1 MNYFIEKDK
10 LIKSI
15 AIDDNHIMVAD
26 DVFNTPQ
33 ELEAYL
39 SGGKKG
45 RMDTAL
51 SFPYSAVNQIKLF
64 ESDNCIQLLVN
75 NNDKTEKIAIE
86 FTAKQNYDW
95 LLDLLNSKTKLTPIH
110 ASLNSGGGF
119 AKIKNYLYV
128 VAAAMFSI
136 ALAGMAYEHEHG
148 NEVAVSGGRR
158 GLKMILISI
167 AEALGFYGSILVG
180 LIITGGVLY
189 YAIRQN
195 KALTQG
201 GA

>member
-15 AIDDNHIMVAD
+15 AIDDDQIMVAD

-39 SGGKKG
+39 NGGKKG
-45 RMDTAL
+45 WMDTAL
-51 SFPYSAVNQIKLF
+51 SFRYSAVNQIKLF

-75 NNDKTEKIAIE
+75 SNGKTEKVAIE
-86 FTAKQNYDW
+86 FTAKENYNW
-95 LLDLLNSKTKLTPIH
+95 LLALLNNKTKLTPTH
-110 ASLNSGGGF
+110 SSLNSGGGF
-119 AKIKNYLYV
+119 AKVKNYLYV

-136 ALAGMAYEHEHG
+136 ALAGMAYEQEHG
-148 NEVAVSGGRR
+148 NDVAVLGGRR
-158 GLKMILISI
+158 GLKRILISI

-180 LIITGGVLY
+180 LVITGGVLY

-195 KALTQG
+195 KALAQG
-201 GA
+201 TV